1 MPFHYEYAESYI
13 QLVDEIKELYDK
25 EEHYGDDTWF
35 YDAKH
40 EVIDNYVVKY
50 DYEAKEVIDKYGVF
64 KIIQEYK
71 DEYGDF
77 EIDKKETK
85 NYMCLYYFLIDNYI
99 TENHHKELE
108 KLSIEDNDKDNDE
121 DNDDTYDPPAGPD
134 CVVA

>member
-1 MPFHYEYAESYI
+1 MPFHYEYAESYDN
-13 QLVDEIKELYDK
+13 LVDEINEYYNK
-25 EEHYGDDTWF
+25 EEHFGDDTWY

-40 EVIDNYVVKY
+40 EVIDNYVTKY

-77 EIDKKETK
+77 EIDKNDTK

-99 TENHHKELE
+99 MENHIKELE
-108 KLSIEDNDKDNDE
+108 QLCIEDSDDE
-121 DNDDTYDPPAGPD
+121 GID
-134 CVVA
+134 